1 MVADNGIEIS
11 NVHKRY
17 GTLQVLN
24 GIDLSVARGEAFGLL
39 GPNGAGKSTLTHII
53 LGLLMP
59 DQGTVK
65 VLGSDNNIESL
76 SPRIGYLP
84 ERPRYHTQFT
94 GREYLT
100 TLGRLSDLR
109 GSKLHERVEAVLE
122 LVGIQDAADRRIGTY
137 SKGMLQR
144 LGLGQAVLHE
154 PDLLIV
160 DEPASGLDPAGQRDT
175 AELLRRVHAAGH
187 TVFLCTHQLTEVARL
202 CDRVGV
208 LTKGRLD
215 QVANLDALRAQ
226 GNSVTIRVDN
236 LPAET
241 AAFLHTMSPSIRCT
255 RTEVVL
261 FPFSEELQTS
271 VLRVLLDDDV
281 AILALSRDIDAL
293 EQFYLRAIHAMDS
306 HPDGGTAARSPE
318 DAMLEALIQGD
329 NR

>member
-1 MVADNGIEIS
+1 MVADNAIEIS

-17 GTLQVLN
+17 GTLQVLR
-24 GIDLSVARGEAFGLL
+24 GVDLTVARGEAFGLL

-53 LGLLMP
+53 LGLLVP
-59 DQGTVK
+59 DQGTIK
-65 VLGSDNNIESL
+65 VLGSSDIERL
-76 SPRIGYLP
+76 SPYIGYLP

-100 TLGRLSDLR
+100 TLGRLSDLH
-109 GSKLHERVEAVLE
+109 GQKLHERVEAALE
-122 LVGIQDAADRRIGTY
+122 LVGIQDAADRRVGTY

-144 LGLGQAVLHE
+144 LGLAQAVLHE

-175 AELLRRVHAAGH
+175 AELLRRLHAAGH
-187 TVFLCTHQLTEVARL
+187 SVFLCTHQLTEVARL
-202 CDRVGV
+202 CNRVGV
-208 LTKGRLD
+208 LTRGRLD
-215 QVANLDALRAQ
+215 QVASLDELRAQ
-226 GNSVTIRVDN
+226 GNSVTIGVDN

-241 AAFLHTMSPSIRCT
+241 AQFLHSMSPSIRCT

-261 FPFSEELQTS
+261 FPFSEELQAS

-281 AILALSRDIDAL
+281 PILALSRDMDAL
-293 EQFYLRAIHAMDS
+293 EQFYLSAIHAMDGHS
-306 HPDGGTAARSPE
+306 DGGAATVSDE
-318 DAMLEALIQGD
+318 EAMLEALIQGN